1 MKMSNKNDALGDRMK
16 KCYEDLTRTFLE
28 YRVPFIQRF
37 DGKSFH
43 SFTERFNKP
52 YSEGL
57 HNLMIITTKKLMEE
71 IPNTVIG
78 YTQSDEISILCQPYI
93 KENSQAWFNGNI
105 NKINSIG
112 SAIASSYFTKTFHE
126 APLGN
131 KDYYRKDELILFD
144 SRVFNIPEHEIF
156 PYFYWRASDWKRNS
170 VQMMSRAYFSQ
181 KQLNGLGQKEMKEK
195 LFHEKNVNY
204 DTSTLPWQ
212 KYGTF
217 LYKNGDNKELKTV
230 SFDIYQNKDTFN
242 KWYTD
247 YIAIQK
253 SKNDK

>member
-1 MKMSNKNDALGDRMK
+1 MSNDTLGDRIK
-16 KCYEDLTRTFLE
+16 IYENLTRNFLE
-28 YRVPFIQRF
+28 YRVPFVIRS

-43 SFTERFNKP
+43 SFTKRFNKP

-57 HNLMIITTKKLMEE
+57 HSLMVETTKKLMEE

-78 YTQSDEISILCQPYI
+78 YTQSDEISILCQPYVNT
-93 KENSQAWFNGNI
+93 NSQPWFAGNI
-105 NKINSIG
+105 NKINSIT
-112 SAIASSYFTKTFHE
+112 SAIASSYFTKVYHE

-131 KDYYRKDELILFD
+131 KDYYQKDELVLFD

-195 LFHEKNVNY
+195 LLQEKNINY
-204 DTSTLPWQ
+204 NTVALPWQ

-217 LYKNGDNKELKTV
+217 LFRKEKEMKTI
-230 SFDIYQNKDTFN
+230 SFDMLSNREEFNSWYKD
-242 KWYTD
+242 YL
-247 YIAIQK
+247 IAQK
-253 SKNDK
+253 DNNESL